1 MLCQLNDFIFKSDGV
16 NLENIKRSF
25 AFDFETTKLINDHD
39 VWAATGRFSQTM
51 TIGGKLIA
59 KVNNALLTLEDLAK
73 KKQVVTLAF
82 ESGKALS
89 VVITAI
95 ELDQSLFL
103 SNGAF
108 LKQDFQ
114 ITLGV
119 IYGQL

>member
-1 MLCQLNDFIFKSDGV
+1 V
-16 NLENIKRSF
+16 NLESIKRSF

-59 KVNNALLTLEDLAK
+59 KGNHALLALEDLAK

-103 SNGAF
+103 SNGSF

-114 ITLGV
+114 VTLGV